1 MKLIANCQEEGCPK
15 DWENLE
21 TSGETHISFCTVC
34 FRKVTLVETCDDLE
48 ARNAIGERAAIDE
61 SVPQRRI
68 DLSSTE

>member
-1 MKLIANCQEEGCPK
+1 MKLIANCQEEGCPE

-48 ARNAIGERAAIDE
+48 ARNAIGERVAIDE
-61 SVPQRRI
+61 SVHQRRI